1 MELCTY
7 LKLGFLVRI
16 LELGPF
22 SRTVR
27 RLAPHSAWCLKWLFS
42 LFSFLQMCHAEISS
56 SPLYFLVYEWY
67 YLISKLDAHSGGTI
81 YSVLINENLKI
92 QNLNLDRRNF

>member
-7 LKLGFLVRI
+7 LKLGFLIRI

-22 SRTVR
+22 GRTVR
-27 RLAPHSAWCLKWLFS
+27 RLALTQPGVCSGSS
-42 LFSFLQMCHAEISS
+42 LFCFLQMCHAEISS
-56 SPLYFLVYEWY
+56 SPLYLLVYEWY
-67 YLISKLDAHSGGTI
+67 YLISKLDAHSRGTI
-81 YSVLINENLKI
+81 SSVLINENLKI